1 MQNSRLHGILESKYR
16 FVIPLAIVLG
26 IRVLFAEMLYQ
37 SLIATG
43 YNLQFMRVYGNAPY
57 SWLYVFSAWDT
68 GYYLYLA
75 IGWYP
80 SKLAPEWA
88 FSPLYPGLVRLL
100 LPLRI
105 NPLLAA
111 WLVATIAGAVSIVAF
126 QKMAE
131 LYFSA
136 SRAAISTV
144 LYFLLPPVLLF
155 SGVNYSEPLFLLASI
170 GSWFFA
176 KKSRFLYAN
185 VLAALCSLTRPNGL
199 LLLIPLTIECV
210 RGRKLAGL
218 AYLLIPITAFGG
230 WLVYGYVMTG
240 IPLASRAALLM
251 HWQTNPLPR
260 DILLSLAGVITGN
273 LSAANF
279 LIANSRIIVEGLLF
293 IAFIL
298 FLGFGAY
305 KIDPALGLYVLLG
318 VCVIIPYGFLTSPF
332 SFPRYLTF
340 LFPIGLPLYTRR
352 RWLIVCLIVVFLV
365 LNYLAWNAY
374 ITDSFA

>member
-1 MQNSRLHGILESKYR
+1 
-16 FVIPLAIVLG
+16 
-26 IRVLFAEMLYQ
+26 LFAGMLYQ
-37 SLIATG
+37 SLIATR

-80 SKLAPEWA
+80 RNLAPEWA
-88 FSPLYPGLVRLL
+88 FSPLYPALVRAFM
-100 LPLRI
+100 PLGI

-111 WLVATIAGAVSIVAF
+111 WLVATIAGGVSIVAF
-126 QKMAE
+126 QKMTE
-131 LYFSA
+131 LYFST
-136 SRAAISTV
+136 SRAALSTV

-155 SGVNYSEPLFLLASI
+155 SGVNYSEPLFLLTSI

-176 KKSRFLYAN
+176 KKSKFLSAN
-185 VLAALCSLTRPNGL
+185 VMAALCSLTRPNGL
-199 LLLIPLTIECV
+199 LLLVPLTIQCI
-210 RGRKLAGL
+210 RDRKLADL
-218 AYLLIPITAFGG
+218 AYLLIPLTAFGG

-240 IPLASRAALLM
+240 IPVVSRAALLM

-279 LIANSRIIVEGLLF
+279 LISNSRIIVEGFLF
-293 IAFIL
+293 VAFIL
-298 FLGFGAY
+298 FLGFEAY
-305 KIDPALGLYVLLG
+305 KIDPALGLYVSIA

-352 RWLIVCLIVVFLV
+352 RWLIVGLVVVFLV

-374 ITDSFA
+374 LTDSFA